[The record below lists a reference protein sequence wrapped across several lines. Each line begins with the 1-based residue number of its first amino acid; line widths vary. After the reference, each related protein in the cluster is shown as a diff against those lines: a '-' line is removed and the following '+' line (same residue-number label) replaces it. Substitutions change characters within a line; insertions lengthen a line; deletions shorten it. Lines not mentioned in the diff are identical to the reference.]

1 MMIEVNDNIKDIANK
16 ILDLYRNELKNK
28 NINASSH
35 LSNSATTDVRIEG
48 NHLRIY
54 FNLEDYW
61 KYVENGRGPGKQP
74 PISAIEK
81 WIRIKPI
88 IPNPINGKVPSN
100 KQLAFMIGRKIG
112 RDGIPGKFPL
122 QNVVKSN
129 IVDDLVQGI
138 KNELVKQLNDMLKGE

>member
-1 MMIEVNDNIKDIANK
+1 MIEVTDNIKDIANK
-16 ILDLYRNELKNK
+16 ILELYRNELKNK
-28 NINASSH
+28 NINASSN

-74 PISAIEK
+74 PISVIEK

-122 QNVVKSN
+122 QNVVKSSS
-129 IVDDLVQGI
+129 VDDLVQSI
-138 KNELVKQLNDMLKGE
+138 KNEIVKQLNNMLKGE

>member
-1 MMIEVNDNIKDIANK
+1 MIEVNDNIKDIANK

-74 PISAIEK
+74 PPSAIEK

-138 KNELVKQLNDMLKGE
+138 KNELVKQLNNMLKGE